1 MTINN
6 FKTNLFGKSGLEPK
20 TLLRIALIVG
30 LFALVA
36 FAAAQ
41 SKTTGIGMP
50 NVDIKLSPPKGGEPD
65 KDQVSSSLQILALL
79 TVLSIAPAILILTTA
94 FTRIIIIFSFL
105 RSALGTP
112 TIPPNQVLVGLSLFL
127 TFFVMAPTYTKINDT
142 ALQPY
147 TRGEIKMDQAIT
159 NAEGP
164 IRDFMLRSTYEKD
177 LTLFLNIRNERPL
190 KPADVKLVTLIP
202 AFVISELKTAF
213 VIGFYIFI
221 PFLIIDLVIASGLMG
236 MGMMMLPPT
245 VVSLPAKLLV
255 FILADGWGTLITA
268 ILSGYR

>member
-1 MTINN
+1 MN
-6 FKTNLFGKSGLEPK
+6 KSLK
-20 TLLRIALIVG
+20 VG
-30 LFALVA
+30 LILGLCGIAA
-36 FAAAQ
+36 YAAAQ
-41 SKTTGIGMP
+41 QAPIGIP
-50 NVDIKLSPPKGGEPD
+50 NIDLKVAPPKGGKPD
-65 KDQVSSSLQILALL
+65 KDQVSASLQILAML

-112 TIPPNQVLVGLSLFL
+112 TIPPNQVIVGLSLFL
-127 TFFVMAPTYTKINDT
+127 TFFVMSPTYTKINDT

-147 TRGEIKMDQAIT
+147 TKGQIDMEQALKR
-159 NAEGP
+159 AEAP
-164 IRDFMLRSTYEKD
+164 IREFMLRSTYERD
-177 LTLFLNIRNERPL
+177 LTLFLNIRNERPA
-190 KPADVKLVTLIP
+190 KPEDVKLVTLIP

-221 PFLIIDLVIASGLMG
+221 PFLIIDLVVASGLMG